1 MYRLREMCAI
11 LSDWSIIFGQKR
23 RGKGMITIRPRA
35 KQAFKQMAGTKNTAD
50 NIFRIIKLGFG

>member
-1 MYRLREMCAI
+1 
-11 LSDWSIIFGQKR
+11 
-23 RGKGMITIRPRA
+23 MITIRPRA